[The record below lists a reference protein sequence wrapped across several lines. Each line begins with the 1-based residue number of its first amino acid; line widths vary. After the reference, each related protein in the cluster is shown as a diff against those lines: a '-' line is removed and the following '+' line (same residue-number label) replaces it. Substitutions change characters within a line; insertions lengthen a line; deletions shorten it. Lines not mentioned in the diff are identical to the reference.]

1 MRNFPGVIYC
11 FWHHV
16 GLEFFMLRVKLRIES
31 SICLVKSIFYNLH
44 GKVVNVSQESHSFK
58 SCPKAEIDCV
68 ENKKTFFNAVSKFV
82 SELVKYWVEKSQ
94 RRGREGTR
102 WALTS
107 FQFCKNGKVSFENT
121 YKTTFWY
128 MSESTSSY
136 TLKLLPL
143 YHSFCTKNKGILM
156 L

>member
-107 FQFCKNGKVSFENT
+107 FQFCKKREGFIWKHVQNYLLIHVWKHQLIHCKVASA
-121 YKTTFWY
+121 
-128 MSESTSSY
+128 
-136 TLKLLPL
+136 LPQFL
-143 YHSFCTKNKGILM
+143 Y
-156 L
+156 